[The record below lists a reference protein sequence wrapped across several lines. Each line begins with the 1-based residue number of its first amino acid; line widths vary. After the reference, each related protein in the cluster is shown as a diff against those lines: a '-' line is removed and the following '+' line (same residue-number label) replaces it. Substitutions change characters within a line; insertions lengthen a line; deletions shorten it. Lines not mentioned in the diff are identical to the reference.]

1 MKIDPN
7 APISHDKPLFVSDKL
22 MPEDMER
29 LSEYFSSRSGL
40 TIRAHFAAMCLQ
52 GMVANP
58 SIIGANARCG
68 WDYVNCTPENVAQA
82 ALAQAD
88 ALIAELNK

>member
-1 MKIDPN
+1 MIDPN
-7 APISHDKPLFVSDKL
+7 APALPGQFIVPGDVPCIDFA
-22 MPEDMER
+22 P
-29 LSEYFSSRSGL
+29 GL
-40 TIRAHFAAMCLQ
+40 TIRAHFAAMFLQ

-88 ALIAELNK
+88 ALIVALNAPSP